1 MDKIKKTYEKDL
13 SIATTPSQKKFVED
27 TANIE
32 IAKVNEQYSKQISSL
47 ETISQK
53 IINNKAKQ
61 DELNSSIDKMNSKLK
76 ESKYNTDEIEKS
88 SSNVGSK
95 INDVIRKVGKW
106 SLAIFGVRSA
116 YMGIRKAMSMLTQ
129 YDDKMA
135 SNIEYISYALANTL
149 KPVIETIIN
158 LVAKLLAYINY
169 LSKAWFGKEIFASAK
184 AFTDMKKSSAGIA
197 KNAKQTENSLT
208 DFDKITKLE
217 DNSSSDS
224 SSGGGVVAPS
234 IDLSNMEGIEIPQW
248 LKDFEKFCEPII
260 NFFKD
265 LIDKYGPVKGAIIGI
280 VMALGGFIILKK
292 IIGWITGLGKTG
304 TSLTGFFDGLGKA
317 ASAIA
322 LLGGVALVI
331 QSITDLIDTFSK
343 SGMTLGDVAGLLGI
357 VLGELAAAF
366 LILLGALTMLQ
377 PSWQSIAA
385 AAVIFVGLSLVIES
399 LNSLFETLA
408 ASGMSVGDVGV
419 ILIEVMGSLVVL
431 ITALT
436 VAAQFLQNPLAMG
449 GLAVLGATIVGI
461 LATIALTLPTILDA
475 CAKFINNIAPFVIQ
489 LLTTIGLLIDMLINS
504 LGKNLPPIVKS
515 VGDLFTKIFNGIS
528 KVIQSVGNVIVNIL
542 NTAKNLVTT
551 VLSSILNFIN
561 QLGPAI
567 NRFVDGCISAVT
579 KLINFLISGIEYLV
593 NRLVIDGV
601 NGIIN
606 GINKIGKYVGFTIP
620 TVAQFKIPRFVP
632 KYMAGGGIV
641 DVPKT
646 GVNITRNVVAG
657 EAGPEGVL
665 PLSNETTMSRLGQEI
680 GKWVTV
686 PINLVNEIDGRVLS
700 KKLLTFREKD
710 AFARNGG

>member
-1 MDKIKKTYEKDL
+1 M
-13 SIATTPSQKKFVED
+13 ANTPNQKKFVED

-61 DELNSSIDKMNSKLK
+61 DELNSSIDKMNSKLE

-116 YMGIRKAMSMLTQ
+116 YMGIRKAMSILTQ

-197 KNAKQTENSLT
+197 KNAKQTEKSLA
-208 DFDKITKLE
+208 DFDNITKLE

-224 SSGGGVVAPS
+224 SSDSGVVAPS
-234 IDLSNMEGIEIPQW
+234 VDLANFENIEIPPWLETIKNWGQW
-248 LKDFEKFCEPII
+248 II
-260 NFFKD
+260 DHWKIIV
-265 LIDKYGPVKGAIIGI
+265 LAIGAIGLAFLGI
-280 VMALGGFIILKK
+280 KLGKFITDLKK
-292 IIGWITGLGKTG
+292 SKTGLEGVKT
-304 TSLTGFFDGLGKA
+304 SFTGFFDGLGKA
-317 ASAIA
+317 AEAIA
-322 LLGGVALVI
+322 ILGGIALVI

-408 ASGMSVGDVGV
+408 ASGMSVGDVGL

-475 CAKFINNIAPFVIQ
+475 CSKFINNIAPFVIQ
-489 LLTTIGLLIDMLINS
+489 LLTTIGILIDMLIES
-504 LGKNLPPIVKS
+504 LGKNLPPIVQS
-515 VGDLFTKIFNGIS
+515 VGDLFTKVFNGIS
-528 KVIQSVGNVIVNIL
+528 KIIQTVGNVIANIL

-665 PLSNETTMSRLGQEI
+665 PLSNEPTMSRVGQEI

-686 PINLVNEIDGRVLS
+686 PITLVNEIDGRILS
-700 KKLLTFREKD
+700 KKLLTFRGKD